1 VLTSLL
7 VLQRPSPAAS
17 TTTSLRSR
25 LFLILAFSNIIQDA
39 HNHLKGGC
47 RCHVANNLKVSV
59 VCGVNTRTTYV
70 CPL

>member
-1 VLTSLL
+1 MGSRAMIVFGL
-7 VLQRPSPAAS
+7 RPSPAAS

-47 RCHVANNLKVSV
+47 RCHVANNLKIYV
-59 VCGVNTRTTYV
+59 TR
-70 CPL
+70 